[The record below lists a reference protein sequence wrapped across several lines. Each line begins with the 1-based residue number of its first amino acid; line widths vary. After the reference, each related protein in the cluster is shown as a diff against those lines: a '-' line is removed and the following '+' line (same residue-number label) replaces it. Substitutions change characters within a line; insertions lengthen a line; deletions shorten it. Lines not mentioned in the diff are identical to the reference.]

1 MATREELLRREYCA
15 RIERV
20 IDYIY
25 AHYGEDL
32 SIDDL
37 ADVAAF
43 SRFHFHRVFAGVVG
57 ETVGDFLKRT
67 RLERA
72 ASRLTDHPLESVTEI
87 AMACGFSSPSVF
99 SRAFRERF
107 SVSASEWRSGRGRDL
122 DGMPAGRKGSKVAGM
137 IGKES
142 GTARNALGTPG
153 QENPGAGEYIP
164 FITIDERRLPMS
176 KLSYTVE
183 VKDLPELHVA
193 YARHIGP
200 YSGMGEAFERLGRW
214 AGPRGFYSVPD
225 AKTLAVYH
233 DSPEVTDPD
242 KLRSSACVTVPAG
255 TEISNGI
262 SLMVIPGGKFAV
274 AHFAITMDQF
284 GEAWDLL
291 MGEWFPSSGWQPDDR
306 MCYELY
312 VNDPETHPEHKFILD
327 ICEPVRP
334 L

>member
-1 MATREELLRREYCA
+1 M
-15 RIERV
+15 
-20 IDYIY
+20 
-25 AHYGEDL
+25 
-32 SIDDL
+32 
-37 ADVAAF
+37 
-43 SRFHFHRVFAGVVG
+43 
-57 ETVGDFLKRT
+57 
-67 RLERA
+67 
-72 ASRLTDHPLESVTEI
+72 TDHPLESVTEI

-164 FITIDERRLPMS
+164 FITIDERRLPH
-176 KLSYTVE
+176 VQAQ
-183 VKDLPELHVA
+183 LHCGSERPSRTPCRIRAPHRSLQRDGRSVRE
-193 YARHIGP
+193 ARP
-200 YSGMGEAFERLGRW
+200 L

-262 SLMVIPGGKFAV
+262 SLHGHSGREIRRRAFRDHHGSVRRGLG
-274 AHFAITMDQF
+274 
-284 GEAWDLL
+284 
-291 MGEWFPSSGWQPDDR
+291 SSHGRVVSLIRLAARRQDVLRTLRQTIRRP
-306 MCYELY
+306 
-312 VNDPETHPEHKFILD
+312 HPEHKFILD